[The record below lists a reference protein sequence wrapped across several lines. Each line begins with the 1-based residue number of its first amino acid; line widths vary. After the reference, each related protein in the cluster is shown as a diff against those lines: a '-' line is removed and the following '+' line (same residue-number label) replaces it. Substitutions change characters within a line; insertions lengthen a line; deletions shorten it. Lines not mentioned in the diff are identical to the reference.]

1 MEATTIGVPV
11 NQPYEPSYSVL
22 PSRDEMNETSSP
34 ETTILIRA
42 FNEERWLPEVL
53 EAIDRQRYRDFEVLL
68 VDSGS
73 VDRTREI
80 VAASGG
86 RVVRLRSDDFTFGH
100 SLNVGIGEARGS
112 FIVILSAHAIPTGD
126 QWLDRL
132 IAPLRRPNTAM
143 VFGGQRGHPLSKF
156 SEARDFERVFPA
168 KAQLMDDDHVFVNNA
183 NSAIRRDLWEL
194 HHFDEGL
201 PGLEDAEWAKYWI
214 PLGKEVRYEPEA
226 SIFHV
231 HTESWAQV
239 RHRFY
244 REGIGGR
251 WTTVRI
257 IRNIPGEILRE
268 AWWTTVDLG
277 LAAFERRLGKLGGEI
292 ARYRYH
298 KTVGIVKG
306 ILDSRKI
313 TNPSKRT
320 EIYYKTGFPALAIRG
335 PHEAAIEQRSIPTL
349 KPGEILV
356 RVAYEGICA
365 TDLEIFEGRLGYYKS
380 GMAKYPIVP
389 GHESSGT
396 VVSLGKRVT
405 AFNEGDRVVVECIQ
419 GCGACVDCQRD
430 SAITCRERR
439 EVGVIGLDGGYASYL
454 VTRARY
460 AHKVPINV
468 SLAQAALTEPLAV
481 VNKALRRLGASSLTD
496 APKRCAVIGA
506 GTIGHLTA
514 KVLSLRGHDVTV
526 FDRDPARL
534 ALLTE
539 IATTSTSLA
548 KLDQFDWLIEA
559 TGDQSALTS
568 LLQQS
573 ATGATLLLMGL
584 PYALH
589 NFSFESIVGF
599 DKTVVGSVGSN
610 GADFEEALAT
620 LPLLDTSPFLQAL
633 YPLEEYER
641 AWLDVRSRAHIKV
654 MLKMDPAAV

>member
-1 MEATTIGVPV
+1 MVEALSRHAHQESFTG
-11 NQPYEPSYSVL
+11 
-22 PSRDEMNETSSP
+22 PSRHNDVGEGRSP
-34 ETTILIRA
+34 ETTVLIRA

-53 EAIDRQRYRDFEVLL
+53 EAINRQSYRDFEILL

-73 VDRTREI
+73 LDRTRDI

-100 SLNVGIGEARGS
+100 SLNVGIQEARGS
-112 FIVILSAHAIPTGD
+112 FIAIVSAHAIPTGD
-126 QWLDRL
+126 QWLERL
-132 IAPLRRPNTAM
+132 IEPLRDPNTAM
-143 VFGGQRGHPLSKF
+143 VFGGQRGHAVSKF
-156 SEARDFERVFPA
+156 SEARDFERIFPA
-168 KAQLMDDDHVFVNNA
+168 TPQLMDDDHVFVNNA
-183 NSAIRRDLWEL
+183 NSAVRRDLWEL
-194 HHFDEGL
+194 HRFDEGL

-214 PLGKEVRYEPEA
+214 PLGKEVRYEPDA

-244 REGIGGR
+244 REGIAGR
-251 WTTVRI
+251 WTAVRI
-257 IRNIPGEILRE
+257 IRNIPGEIWRE
-268 AWWTTVDLG
+268 ACWTVLDLW
-277 LAAFERRLGKLGGEI
+277 LAARQRRLRSLAGEI
-292 ARYRYH
+292 GRYRYH
-298 KTVGIVKG
+298 KTVGIVEG

-313 TNPSKRT
+313 TNPSRRA

-335 PHEAAIEQRSIPTL
+335 PHDASLEQRSIPTL

-396 VVSLGKRVT
+396 VVSLGKRVSG
-405 AFNEGDRVVVECIQ
+405 FSEGDRVVVECIQ
-419 GCGACVDCQRD
+419 GCGACASCQCD

-439 EVGVIGLDGGYASYL
+439 EVGVIGVDGGYASYL

-460 AHKVPINV
+460 AHKVPLSV
-468 SLAQAALTEPLAV
+468 SLAQAALAEPLAV
-481 VNKALRRLGASSLTD
+481 VIKALRRLGSSSSTD
-496 APKRCAVIGA
+496 EPKRCAVIGA
-506 GTIGHLTA
+506 GTIGHLAA
-514 KVLSLRGHDVTV
+514 KVLSLRGHEVTV
-526 FDRDPARL
+526 FDRETARL
-534 ALLTE
+534 SH
-539 IATTSTSLA
+539 ISPVATTATSLA
-548 KLDQFDWLIEA
+548 NLDQFDWLVEA

-568 LLQQS
+568 VLQQS

-584 PYALH
+584 PYAHH

-610 GADFEEALAT
+610 GSDFEEALAT
-620 LPLLDTSPFLQAL
+620 LPLLDTSPFLQAT

-641 AWLDVRSRAHIKV
+641 AWNDVRSRAHIKV
-654 MLKMDPAAV
+654 MLKIDPAAM